1 MIELQ
6 IIFLSKVN
14 LRDCVCIVRI
24 YIQLYK
30 SPSIHINGCVL
41 YNGVVNLHVLLDI
54 KLVYVSPTTESLMQ
68 CK

>member
-6 IIFLSKVN
+6 IIFLSKVK

-30 SPSIHINGCVL
+30 SPSKHINGCVL
-41 YNGVVNLHVLLDI
+41 YNGVVNLHVLLDY
-54 KLVYVSPTTESLMQ
+54 KTSV
-68 CK
+68 CKPNH